1 MRMKYQDYFEV
12 GKTYE
17 LDYNGIHA
25 VGVAVSDDDFVVQPG
40 SECNP
45 VESERSDGTM
55 MALDIVR
62 SYGVLGTMALDIVR
76 SYGVLGTMENGKYG
90 FIKPYHETHP
100 YSVAFAIV
108 GTSKEELPAEIWKE
122 VKP

>member
-62 SYGVLGTMALDIVR
+62 SYGVLGTM
-76 SYGVLGTMENGKYG
+76 ENGKYG

-108 GTSKEELPAEIWKE
+108 GTSKEELPADIWKE